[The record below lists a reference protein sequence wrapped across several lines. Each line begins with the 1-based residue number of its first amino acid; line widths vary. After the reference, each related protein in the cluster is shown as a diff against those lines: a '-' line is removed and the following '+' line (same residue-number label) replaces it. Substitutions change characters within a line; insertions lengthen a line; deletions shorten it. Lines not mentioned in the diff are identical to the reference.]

1 MQIEN
6 SVALVTG
13 GVSGL
18 GFGAATRIVAQ
29 GGRVVMMDINE
40 DRGKAAQAELGDRAR
55 FIQCDV
61 SAPGEVSVAVE
72 GAVGAFGAIHVLV
85 NAAGVA
91 PAQRVL
97 SRDGAMFD
105 LELFRFTVG
114 VNLIGMFDV
123 IRHTASVMADNEPNG
138 EGERGV
144 VVNVASIAAFEGQVG
159 QVAYSASKGGVV
171 GMTLPLARDLGSV
184 GIRVNTVAPGIMDTP
199 MLAGAPQELRD
210 SLAKLAVFPQ
220 RLGTPEDFAHLVTAI
235 VENPMINGEVIRL
248 DAAARMP
255 VK

>member
-29 GGRVVMMDINE
+29 GGSVVMMDINE
-40 DRGKAAQAELGDRAR
+40 DLGKAAQAELGDRAR
-55 FIQCDV
+55 FVQCDV
-61 SAPGEVSVAVE
+61 SAPGEVTAAVE
-72 GAVGAFGAIHVLV
+72 GAAEAFGGIHVLV

-97 SRDGAMFD
+97 SRDGDMFD
-105 LELFRFTVG
+105 LDLFRFTVG

-123 IRHTASVMADNEPNG
+123 IRNTARVMAGNEPND

-144 VVNVASIAAFEGQVG
+144 MVNVASIAAFEGQVG
-159 QVAYSASKGGVV
+159 QAAYSASKGGVV
-171 GMTLPLARDLGSV
+171 AMTLPLARDLAGV
-184 GIRVNTVAPGIMDTP
+184 GIRVNSVAPGIMDTP
-199 MLAGAPQELRD
+199 MLAGAPRELRD

>member
-1 MQIEN
+1 M
-6 SVALVTG
+6 
-13 GVSGL
+13 
-18 GFGAATRIVAQ
+18 GFGAASRFVAG

-40 DRGKAAQAELGDRAR
+40 ERGKTAQQELGDASR
-55 FIQCDV
+55 FVRCDV
-61 SAPGEVSVAVE
+61 SDSDDVSAAIE
-72 GAVGAFGAIHVLV
+72 GASEAFGGIHVLV

-97 SRDGAMFD
+97 SRDGALFD

-123 IRHTASVMADNEPNG
+123 IRNTARVMSSNQPNQD
-138 EGERGV
+138 GERGV
-144 VVNVASIAAFEGQVG
+144 IVNVASIAAFEGQVG
-159 QVAYSASKGGVV
+159 QAAYSASKGGVV
-171 GMTLPLARDLGSV
+171 GMTLPIARDLGSV

-199 MLAGAPQELRD
+199 LLASAPQELRD
-210 SLAKLAVFPQ
+210 SLAKLSVFPR
-220 RLGTPEDFAHLVTAI
+220 RLGTPDDFAHLVTAI

-255 VK
+255 PK